1 MAVKQ
6 ITDIPGPN
14 SIALLERRKK
24 SVAKGHGSVCDIFI
38 QKAESALLTDVD
50 GNVFI
55 DFAGGIG
62 SMNVGHMHPKVI
74 AAAEKQLQKY
84 IHTCF
89 TVAPYEGY
97 IKLAERLS
105 NKAPINSSC
114 KAVFFN
120 SGAEAVEN
128 AVKISKTYTGREGV
142 LVFTDAFHGRTL
154 MTMTMTYK
162 DEPYKKG
169 FGPFAPQVHRL
180 PFPSN
185 EQELTFESIDF
196 EPKSIACAV
205 IEPVIGEGG
214 FIPATKAGMIN
225 LSNFCKDNG
234 IVLVDD
240 EIQTGFGRTGTLFAI
255 EQFDIEPDLITVA
268 KSIAGGFPLSGII
281 GKEDIMDSVNAGGI
295 GGTYGGNPVSC
306 AAALSVLDIMEKEQ
320 IPIRA
325 RQIGQQTRTL
335 VQSVMADCPWI
346 KEVRGIGAMIGIVII
361 DPDSGKPDKLR
372 TGRIHQYA
380 LQHGLIMI
388 TAGTYGNVIRTLM
401 PLIIDDHTLAEGLS
415 ILLNALKKA

>member
-105 NKAPINSSC
+105 NKAPINSFC

-268 KSIAGGFPLSGII
+268 KSIAGGFPLSGVI

-306 AAALSVLDIMEKEQ
+306 AAALSVLDIMEKVQ

-325 RQIGQQTRTL
+325 RHIGQQTRTL

-372 TGRIHQYA
+372 TGRIHKYA

>member
-1 MAVKQ
+1 MAVKL

-14 SIALLERRKK
+14 SIALLERRKN

-38 QKAESALLTDVD
+38 QKAESALFTDVD

-62 SMNVGHMHPKVI
+62 SMNVGHMHPEVI
-74 AAAEKQLQKY
+74 TAAEKQLQKY

-97 IKLAERLS
+97 IKLAKRLS
-105 NKAPINSSC
+105 NKAPMNSSC

-214 FIPATKAGMIN
+214 FIPATKSGMIN

-268 KSIAGGFPLSGII
+268 KSIAGGFPLSGVI

-306 AAALSVLDIMEKEQ
+306 VAALSVLDIMEKEQ

-325 RQIGQQTRTL
+325 RHIGQQTRTL

>member
-24 SVAKGHGSVCDIFI
+24 SVAKGHGSVCNIFI

-268 KSIAGGFPLSGII
+268 KSIAGGFPLSGVI

-306 AAALSVLDIMEKEQ
+306 VAALSVLDIMEKEQ
-320 IPIRA
+320 IPTRA
-325 RQIGQQTRTL
+325 RYIGQQTKTM
-335 VQSVMADCPWI
+335 VQSVMTDCPWI

-401 PLIIDDHTLAEGLS
+401 PLIIDDHTLVEGLS

>member
-74 AAAEKQLQKY
+74 AAAEKKLQKY

-114 KAVFFN
+114 KAAFFN

-268 KSIAGGFPLSGII
+268 KSIAGGFTLSGVI

-325 RQIGQQTRTL
+325 RHIGQQTRTL

>member
-62 SMNVGHMHPKVI
+62 SMNIGHMHPKVI

-268 KSIAGGFPLSGII
+268 KSIAGGFPLSGVI
-281 GKEDIMDSVNAGGI
+281 GKADIMDSVNAGGI

-325 RQIGQQTRTL
+325 RHIGQQTRTL
-335 VQSVMADCPWI
+335 VQSVKADCPWI

>member
-1 MAVKQ
+1 MAVKL

-14 SIALLERRKK
+14 SIALLERRKN

-38 QKAESALLTDVD
+38 QKAESALFTDVD
-50 GNVFI
+50 GNIFI

-62 SMNVGHMHPKVI
+62 SMNVGHMHPEVI
-74 AAAEKQLQKY
+74 TAAEKQLQKY

-97 IKLAERLS
+97 VKLAEKLS
-105 NKAPINSSC
+105 NKAPINSAC
-114 KAVFFN
+114 KAAFFN

-128 AVKISKTYTGREGV
+128 AIKISKTYTGREGV

-162 DEPYKKG
+162 DDPYKKG

-180 PFPSN
+180 PFPS
-185 EQELTFESIDF
+185 EDQELTFEGIDF
-196 EPKSIACAV
+196 DPKSIACAV

-214 FIPATKAGMIN
+214 FIPATKAGMIT
-225 LSNFCKDNG
+225 LSNFCKNNG

-268 KSIAGGFPLSGII
+268 KSVAGGFPLSGVI
-281 GKEDIMDSVNAGGI
+281 GKADIMDSVNPGGI

-306 AAALSVLDIMEKEQ
+306 VAALSVLDIMEKEQ
-320 IPIRA
+320 IPTRA
-325 RQIGQQTRTL
+325 RHIGQQTRIM
-335 VQSVMADCPWI
+335 VQSVMTDCPWI

-361 DPDSGKPDKLR
+361 DPDSGEPDKLR
-372 TGRIHQYA
+372 TERIHQYA

-388 TAGTYGNVIRTLM
+388 TAGTSGNVIRTLM

>member
-74 AAAEKQLQKY
+74 AAAEKQMQKY

-268 KSIAGGFPLSGII
+268 KSIAGGFPLSGVI

-325 RQIGQQTRTL
+325 RHIGQQTRTL

>member
-268 KSIAGGFPLSGII
+268 KSIAGGFPLSGVI

-325 RQIGQQTRTL
+325 RHIGQQTRTL

-401 PLIIDDHTLAEGLS
+401 PLIIDDHTLVEGLS

>member
-105 NKAPINSSC
+105 NKAPINSFC

-268 KSIAGGFPLSGII
+268 KSIAGGFPLSGVI

-325 RQIGQQTRTL
+325 RHIGQQTKTM
-335 VQSVMADCPWI
+335 VQSVVDDCPWI

-361 DPDSGKPDKLR
+361 DPDSGEPDKLR

-380 LQHGLIMI
+380 LKHGLIMI

-401 PLIIDDHTLAEGLS
+401 PLIINDHTLAEGLN

>member
-268 KSIAGGFPLSGII
+268 KSIAGGFPLSGVI

-325 RQIGQQTRTL
+325 RHIEQQTRTL

-361 DPDSGKPDKLR
+361 DPDSGEPDKLR
-372 TGRIHQYA
+372 TERIHYYA

>member
-97 IKLAERLS
+97 VKLAERLS

-268 KSIAGGFPLSGII
+268 KSIAGGFPLSGVI

-401 PLIIDDHTLAEGLS
+401 PLIIDDHTLVEGLS

>member
-268 KSIAGGFPLSGII
+268 KSIAGGFPLSGVI

>member
-128 AVKISKTYTGREGV
+128 AVKISRTYTRREGV

-268 KSIAGGFPLSGII
+268 KSIAGGFPLSGVI

>member
-268 KSIAGGFPLSGII
+268 KSIAGGFPLSGVI

-325 RQIGQQTRTL
+325 RHIGQQTRTL
-335 VQSVMADCPWI
+335 VQSVKADCPWI

>member
-1 MAVKQ
+1 
-6 ITDIPGPN
+6 
-14 SIALLERRKK
+14 
-24 SVAKGHGSVCDIFI
+24 
-38 QKAESALLTDVD
+38 
-50 GNVFI
+50 
-55 DFAGGIG
+55 
-62 SMNVGHMHPKVI
+62 MNVGHMHPKVI

-97 IKLAERLS
+97 VKLAERLS

-268 KSIAGGFPLSGII
+268 KSIAGGFPLSGVI

>member
-180 PFPSN
+180 PFPSE
-185 EQELTFESIDF
+185 EQELTFEGIDF
-196 EPKSIACAV
+196 DPKSIACAV

-268 KSIAGGFPLSGII
+268 KSIAGGFPLSGVI
-281 GKEDIMDSVNAGGI
+281 GKEDIMA
-295 GGTYGGNPVSC
+295 VSYTH
-306 AAALSVLDIMEKEQ
+306 L
-320 IPIRA
+320 
-325 RQIGQQTRTL
+325 TL
-335 VQSVMADCPWI
+335 P
-346 KEVRGIGAMIGIVII
+346 
-361 DPDSGKPDKLR
+361 
-372 TGRIHQYA
+372 T
-380 LQHGLIMI
+380 
-388 TAGTYGNVIRTLM
+388 
-401 PLIIDDHTLAEGLS
+401 
-415 ILLNALKKA
+415 ILLV

>member
-105 NKAPINSSC
+105 NKAPINSFC

-268 KSIAGGFPLSGII
+268 KSIAGGFPLSGVI

-401 PLIIDDHTLAEGLS
+401 PLIIDDHTLVEGLS

>member
-1 MAVKQ
+1 MAVKL

-14 SIALLERRKK
+14 SIALLERRKD
-24 SVAKGHGSVCDIFI
+24 SVAKGHGSVSDIFI

-62 SMNVGHMHPKVI
+62 SMNVGHMHPEVI
-74 AAAEKQLQKY
+74 TAAEEQLQKY

-97 IKLAERLS
+97 VKLAEILS
-105 NKAPINSSC
+105 NKAPINSAC
-114 KAVFFN
+114 KAAFFN

-142 LVFTDAFHGRTL
+142 LVFSDAFHGRTL

-162 DEPYKKG
+162 DDPYKKG
-169 FGPFAPQVHRL
+169 FGPFAPQVHCL
-180 PFPSN
+180 PFPS
-185 EQELTFESIDF
+185 EKQELTFESIDF
-196 EPKSIACAV
+196 DPKNIACAV

-214 FIPATKAGMIN
+214 FIPATKAGMIT
-225 LSNFCKDNG
+225 LRNFCKDYG
-234 IVLVDD
+234 IMLVDD

-268 KSIAGGFPLSGII
+268 KSIAGGFPLSGVI
-281 GKEDIMDSVNAGGI
+281 GKIDIMDSVNTGGI

-306 AAALSVLDIMEKEQ
+306 AAALAVLDIMEKEQ
-320 IPIRA
+320 IPTRA
-325 RQIGQQTRTL
+325 RHIGHQTRAM
-335 VQSVMADCPWI
+335 VKSVMNHCPWI
-346 KEVRGIGAMIGIVII
+346 KEVRGLGAMIGIVII
-361 DPDSGKPDKLR
+361 DPESGVPDKLR

-380 LQHGLIMI
+380 LRHGLIMI

-401 PLIIDDHTLAEGLS
+401 PLIIEDNILEEGLN
-415 ILLNALKKA
+415 ILLDALKKA

>member
-97 IKLAERLS
+97 VKLAERLS
-105 NKAPINSSC
+105 NKAPINSFC

-196 EPKSIACAV
+196 EPKSVACAV

-268 KSIAGGFPLSGII
+268 KSIAGGFPLSGVI

-295 GGTYGGNPVSC
+295 GGTYSGNPVSC

-320 IPIRA
+320 IPTRA
-325 RQIGQQTRTL
+325 QHIGQQTRAL

>member
-268 KSIAGGFPLSGII
+268 KSIAGGFPLSGVI

-335 VQSVMADCPWI
+335 VQFVMADCPWI

>member
-1 MAVKQ
+1 M
-6 ITDIPGPN
+6 
-14 SIALLERRKK
+14 
-24 SVAKGHGSVCDIFI
+24 
-38 QKAESALLTDVD
+38 
-50 GNVFI
+50 
-55 DFAGGIG
+55 
-62 SMNVGHMHPKVI
+62 
-74 AAAEKQLQKY
+74 
-84 IHTCF
+84 
-89 TVAPYEGY
+89 
-97 IKLAERLS
+97 
-105 NKAPINSSC
+105 
-114 KAVFFN
+114 
-120 SGAEAVEN
+120 EN

-268 KSIAGGFPLSGII
+268 KSIAGGFPLS
-281 GKEDIMDSVNAGGI
+281 
-295 GGTYGGNPVSC
+295 
-306 AAALSVLDIMEKEQ
+306 LSL
-320 IPIRA
+320 
-325 RQIGQQTRTL
+325 
-335 VQSVMADCPWI
+335 
-346 KEVRGIGAMIGIVII
+346 
-361 DPDSGKPDKLR
+361 
-372 TGRIHQYA
+372 IH
-380 LQHGLIMI
+380 I
-388 TAGTYGNVIRTLM
+388 
-401 PLIIDDHTLAEGLS
+401 
-415 ILLNALKKA
+415 

>member
-105 NKAPINSSC
+105 NKAPINSFC

-268 KSIAGGFPLSGII
+268 KSIAGGFPLSGVI

-325 RQIGQQTRTL
+325 RHIGQQTRTL

-372 TGRIHQYA
+372 TGRIHKYA

>member
-74 AAAEKQLQKY
+74 AAVEKQLQKY

-97 IKLAERLS
+97 VKLAERLS

-255 EQFDIEPDLITVA
+255 EQFDIEPDLITIA
-268 KSIAGGFPLSGII
+268 KSVAGGFPLSGVI
-281 GKEDIMDSVNAGGI
+281 GKADIMDSVNAGGI

-325 RQIGQQTRTL
+325 RHIGQQTRTL

>member
-1 MAVKQ
+1 MC
-6 ITDIPGPN
+6 IRD
-14 SIALLERRKK
+14 S
-24 SVAKGHGSVCDIFI
+24 
-38 QKAESALLTDVD
+38 
-50 GNVFI
+50 
-55 DFAGGIG
+55 GIG

-74 AAAEKQLQKY
+74 AAAKKQLQKY

-97 IKLAERLS
+97 VKLAERLS
-105 NKAPINSSC
+105 NKAPINSAC

-128 AVKISKTYTGREGV
+128 AVKISRTYTRREGV

-162 DEPYKKG
+162 DDPYKKG

-180 PFPSN
+180 PFPS
-185 EQELTFESIDF
+185 EDQELTFEGIDF
-196 EPKSIACAV
+196 DPKSIACAV

-214 FIPATKAGMIN
+214 FIPATKAGMIT
-225 LSNFCKDNG
+225 LSNFCKNNG

-268 KSIAGGFPLSGII
+268 KSIAGGFPLSGVI
-281 GKEDIMDSVNAGGI
+281 GKADIMDSVNTGGI

-306 AAALSVLDIMEKEQ
+306 AAALAVLDIMEKEQ
-320 IPIRA
+320 ILARA
-325 RQIGQQTRTL
+325 RHIGRQTRSM
-335 VQSVMADCPWI
+335 VQSIIDDCPWI
-346 KEVRGIGAMIGIVII
+346 KEVRGIGAMIGIVIT
-361 DPDSGKPDKLR
+361 DPDSGEPDKLR

-401 PLIIDDHTLAEGLS
+401 PLIIDDHTLEEGLS

>member
-74 AAAEKQLQKY
+74 AAAVKQLQKY

-97 IKLAERLS
+97 VKLAERLS
-105 NKAPINSSC
+105 KKAPINSSC

-268 KSIAGGFPLSGII
+268 KSIAGGFPLSGVI
-281 GKEDIMDSVNAGGI
+281 GKANIMDSVSTGGI

-306 AAALSVLDIMEKEQ
+306 AAALAVLDIMEKEQ
-320 IPIRA
+320 ILTRA
-325 RQIGQQTRTL
+325 QHIGRQTRSM
-335 VQSVMADCPWI
+335 VQSIIDDCPWI

-361 DPDSGKPDKLR
+361 DPDSGEPDKLR

>member
-268 KSIAGGFPLSGII
+268 KSIAGGFPLSGVI

-325 RQIGQQTRTL
+325 RHIGQQTRTL

-401 PLIIDDHTLAEGLS
+401 PLTIDDHTLAEGLS

>member
-1 MAVKQ
+1 MAVKL

-14 SIALLERRKK
+14 SIALLERRKN

-38 QKAESALLTDVD
+38 QKAESALFTDVD
-50 GNVFI
+50 GNIFI

-62 SMNVGHMHPKVI
+62 SMNVGHMHPEVI
-74 AAAEKQLQKY
+74 TAAEKQLQKY

-97 IKLAERLS
+97 IKLAEKLS
-105 NKAPINSSC
+105 NKAPINSVC
-114 KAVFFN
+114 KAAFFN

-268 KSIAGGFPLSGII
+268 KSIAGGFPLSGVI

-325 RQIGQQTRTL
+325 RHIGQQTRTL
-335 VQSVMADCPWI
+335 VQSVKADCPWI

>member
-38 QKAESALLTDVD
+38 QKAESTLLTDVD
-50 GNVFI
+50 GNVII

-105 NKAPINSSC
+105 NKAPINSPC

-268 KSIAGGFPLSGII
+268 KSIAGGFPLSGVI

-325 RQIGQQTRTL
+325 RHIGQQTRTL

>member
-1 MAVKQ
+1 MAVKL

-14 SIALLERRKK
+14 SIALLERRKN

-38 QKAESALLTDVD
+38 QKTESALFTDVD

-62 SMNVGHMHPKVI
+62 AMYVGHMHPEVI
-74 AAAEKQLQKY
+74 TAAEKQLQKY

-97 IKLAERLS
+97 IKLAEKLS
-105 NKAPINSSC
+105 NKAPINSVC
-114 KAVFFN
+114 KAAFFN

-268 KSIAGGFPLSGII
+268 KSIAGGFPLSGVI

-306 AAALSVLDIMEKEQ
+306 VAALSVLDIMEKEQ
-320 IPIRA
+320 IPTRA
-325 RQIGQQTRTL
+325 RHIGQQTRAL

>member
-1 MAVKQ
+1 
-6 ITDIPGPN
+6 
-14 SIALLERRKK
+14 
-24 SVAKGHGSVCDIFI
+24 
-38 QKAESALLTDVD
+38 
-50 GNVFI
+50 
-55 DFAGGIG
+55 
-62 SMNVGHMHPKVI
+62 MNVGHMHPEVI

-89 TVAPYEGY
+89 TVAPYENY
-97 IKLAERLS
+97 VKLAEKLS
-105 NKAPINSSC
+105 NKAPINSAC

-128 AVKISKTYTGREGV
+128 AVKISRTYTRREGV

-162 DEPYKKG
+162 DDPYKKG

-180 PFPSN
+180 PFPSE
-185 EQELTFESIDF
+185 EQELTFEGIDF
-196 EPKSIACAV
+196 DPKSIACAV

-214 FIPATKAGMIN
+214 FIPATKAGMMS
-225 LSNFCKDNG
+225 LSNFCKDHG

-268 KSIAGGFPLSGII
+268 KSIAGGFPLSGVI
-281 GKEDIMDSVNAGGI
+281 GKADIMDSVNTGGI

-306 AAALSVLDIMEKEQ
+306 AAALAVLDIMEKEH
-320 IPIRA
+320 IPNRA
-325 RQIGQQTRTL
+325 RHIGQQTRTM

-361 DPDSGKPDKLR
+361 DPDSGEPDKLR

-401 PLIIDDHTLAEGLS
+401 PLIIDDHTLVEGLN
-415 ILLNALKKA
+415 ILLGALKKA

>member
-105 NKAPINSSC
+105 NKAPINSFC

-255 EQFDIEPDLITVA
+255 EQFDIDPDLITVA
-268 KSIAGGFPLSGII
+268 KSIAGGFPLSGVI

-325 RQIGQQTRTL
+325 RHIGQQTRTL